1 MYNGL
6 ITHLNI
12 GVKRLESDIKN
23 MSEDDV
29 KNRRLN
35 YFKDLVETT
44 VNASQKQMKKV
55 KNLLQKDKKDKD

>member
-12 GVKRLESDIKN
+12 GVKRLENDIKN
-23 MSEDDV
+23 VSEDDV

>member
-6 ITHLNI
+6 ITRLYI
-12 GVKRLESDIKN
+12 GVKRLENDIKN

-44 VNASQKQMKKV
+44 VNASQK
-55 KNLLQKDKKDKD
+55 

>member
-55 KNLLQKDKKDKD
+55 KNLLQKDKKDND

>member
-6 ITHLNI
+6 ITHLKI
-12 GVKRLESDIKN
+12 GVKRLGNDLKN

-29 KNRRLN
+29 RNRGLN